1 MKKRVLLVALA
12 VAVWVLFAVFPS
24 ILMLAF
30 GKVYVG
36 ENVNLG
42 YMNDT
47 YGNLEG
53 YDYVTGL
60 YREDGVWHFN
70 GMVVLGSDVAGS
82 DWVTFGALLVLSLVC
97 VLLAWKSNVP
107 ILNFV
112 FGAITFGAGAYY
124 LGADMV
130 FAGWIN
136 LLAIVM
142 AVMCMLTGA
151 IKLREA

>member
-1 MKKRVLLVALA
+1 MTV
-12 VAVWVLFAVFPS
+12 
-24 ILMLAF
+24 
-30 GKVYVG
+30 
-36 ENVNLG
+36 NVNGTVWLG
-42 YMNDT
+42 YGNGFFDSLSTGT
-47 YGNLEG
+47 YER
-53 YDYVTGL
+53 V
-60 YREDGVWHFN
+60 YRESGVWY
-70 GMVVLGSDVAGS
+70 VLTSDVAGS

-112 FGAITFGAGAYY
+112 FGAITFGAGAYF

-142 AVMCMLTGA
+142 AIMC
-151 IKLREA
+151 ILRAAQLLRNE